1 MIARR
6 FWYAIVFVAALILV
20 PTINNAEM
28 ASLLGGDGFQNARH
42 SLLKTNDHALVA
54 DETGGAGSLFS
65 GKGGLGLFAPHPKR
79 APEVV
84 QHASLEQ
91 PPFISTTAPP
101 ATRVLHFISLAEA
114 GAKGYDA
121 VQHGANRRPSRPPTQ
136 MTIAEI
142 YQWIDRTP
150 GQPHAI
156 GRYQFIPAT
165 LRRLVRELQ
174 LGPNQTFSPQ
184 VQDRLAQVL
193 LNDAGF
199 QEVSRGKITRRS
211 FMNNLARIWAG
222 LPNST
227 GKSHYHGYAGNRAT
241 MTWARFDAEM
251 RAIFPNSI

>member
-1 MIARR
+1 MFQQLVAT
-6 FWYAIVFVAALILV
+6 AILWLLTVSFPLSAA
-20 PTINNAEM
+20 AEM
-28 ASLLGGDGFQNARH
+28 ASLLGGDAFVSARRAP
-42 SLLKTNDHALVA
+42 LIRGTDAIAA
-54 DETGGAGSLFS
+54 DENGGAGSLFS

-79 APEVV
+79 QPEVI
-84 QHASLEQ
+84 QQASLEQ
-91 PPFISTTAPP
+91 PVFSTTMSPP
-101 ATRVLHFISLAEA
+101 AARVLHLISLAEA

-121 VQHGANRRPSRPPTQ
+121 VQHGATHRPSRPPTQ

-165 LRRLVRELQ
+165 LKRLVRELQ
-174 LGPNQTFSPQ
+174 LSPHDTFTPQT
-184 VQDRLAQVL
+184 QDRLAQIL

-199 QEVSRGKITRRS
+199 EEVRRGKITRRT

-241 MTWARFDAEM
+241 MSWARFDAEM
-251 RAIFPNSI
+251 RQIFPNNT

>member
-1 MIARR
+1 MLKPPIATLLM
-6 FWYAIVFVAALILV
+6 WLLSISLPTNAA
-20 PTINNAEM
+20 AEM
-28 ASLLGGDGFQNARH
+28 ASLLGGNAFQNARR
-42 SLLKTNDHALVA
+42 SLLTNSNEVLEA
-54 DETGGAGSLFS
+54 DENGGAGSLFA

-79 APEVV
+79 DIGDF
-84 QHASLEQ
+84 QQTSLEQ
-91 PPFISTTAPP
+91 PHLITATSPP
-101 ATRVLHFISLAEA
+101 AARVLHLISLAEA

-121 VQHGANRRPSRPPTQ
+121 VQHGAKSRPSRPPTQ

-165 LRRLVRELQ
+165 LRRLVSALQ
-174 LGPNQTFSPQ
+174 ISPHETFSPRT
-184 VQDRLAQVL
+184 QDRLAQL
-193 LNDAGF
+193 LLSEAGF
-199 QEVSRGKITRRS
+199 DEVTRGKMARRT

-222 LPNST
+222 LPNSS

-251 RAIFPNSI
+251 RQIFPNNT